1 MSNYKWKPFFIGNG
15 IDYMNLALQDGG
27 VALTVKLGI
36 GILDTKIKTDS
47 VRFDDNEWHH
57 ILVSRESSKV
67 NFGSSFY
74 YSFFYKK
81 KNFFHWNDFFPLFS
95 CFYSMLNKHNENTIL
110 EKSWGGRPKIYIRSI
125 KKRVGNL

>member
-1 MSNYKWKPFFIGNG
+1 
-15 IDYMNLALQDGG
+15 MNLALQDGG

-74 YSFFYKK
+74 YSFFLQKK
-81 KNFFHWNDFFPLFS
+81 KEFFLLERLFS
-95 CFYSMLNKHNENTIL
+95 SFFLL
-110 EKSWGGRPKIYIRSI
+110 
-125 KKRVGNL
+125 L

>member
-1 MSNYKWKPFFIGNG
+1 
-15 IDYMNLALQDGG
+15 MNLALQDGG

-74 YSFFYKK
+74 CSFFYKK
-81 KNFFHWNDFFPLFS
+81 KRIFFIGTTFFLFFS

-110 EKSWGGRPKIYIRSI
+110 EKSWGPKIYIRSI
-125 KKRVGNL
+125 KKRVGKL

>member
-1 MSNYKWKPFFIGNG
+1 
-15 IDYMNLALQDGG
+15 MNLALQDGG

-74 YSFFYKK
+74 SSFFYKK
-81 KNFFHWNDFFPLFS
+81 KRIFFIGTTFFLFFS

-110 EKSWGGRPKIYIRSI
+110 EKSWGPKIYIRSI
-125 KKRVGNL
+125 KKRVGKL

>member
-1 MSNYKWKPFFIGNG
+1 
-15 IDYMNLALQDGG
+15 MNLALQDGG

-67 NFGSSFY
+67 NFWIIFLL
-74 YSFFYKK
+74 FFFFLKKK

-95 CFYSMLNKHNENTIL
+95 CFYSMLNKHIMKIQFWKKAGVVVQKYIL
-110 EKSWGGRPKIYIRSI
+110 GT
-125 KKRVGNL
+125 

>member
-1 MSNYKWKPFFIGNG
+1 METFFIGNG

-74 YSFFYKK
+74 YSFFFTKK

>member
-1 MSNYKWKPFFIGNG
+1 
-15 IDYMNLALQDGG
+15 MNLALQDGG

-67 NFGSSFY
+67 NFWIIFLFFF
-74 YSFFYKK
+74 FFYKK
-81 KNFFHWNDFFPLFS
+81 KRIFFIGTTFFLFFPAFIV
-95 CFYSMLNKHNENTIL
+95 C
-110 EKSWGGRPKIYIRSI
+110 
-125 KKRVGNL
+125 

>member
-1 MSNYKWKPFFIGNG
+1 
-15 IDYMNLALQDGG
+15 MNLALQDGG

-36 GILDTKIKTDS
+36 GILDTQIKTDS

-74 YSFFYKK
+74 CSFFLQKK
-81 KNFFHWNDFFPLFS
+81 KNLFHWNDFFPLFS

-110 EKSWGGRPKIYIRSI
+110 EKSWGPKIYIRSI
-125 KKRVGNL
+125 KKRVGKL

>member
-1 MSNYKWKPFFIGNG
+1 
-15 IDYMNLALQDGG
+15 MNLALQDGG

-74 YSFFYKK
+74 CSFFYKK
-81 KNFFHWNDFFPLFS
+81 KRIFSLERLFS
-95 CFYSMLNKHNENTIL
+95 SFFLL
-110 EKSWGGRPKIYIRSI
+110 
-125 KKRVGNL
+125 L

>member
-74 YSFFYKK
+74 CSFFLKK
-81 KNFFHWNDFFPLFS
+81 KRIFFIGTTFFLFFPAFIV
-95 CFYSMLNKHNENTIL
+95 C
-110 EKSWGGRPKIYIRSI
+110 
-125 KKRVGNL
+125 

>member
-74 YSFFYKK
+74 CSFFYEKK
-81 KNFFHWNDFFPLFS
+81 RIFSLERLFS
-95 CFYSMLNKHNENTIL
+95 SFFLL
-110 EKSWGGRPKIYIRSI
+110 
-125 KKRVGNL
+125 L